1 MRYSILKNFLKI
13 DNSLR
18 FASNLKTYI
27 MKKIYLILLLFCF
40 GLVSTAQVLDENFD
54 YGTTGGDLTTASGGL
69 WVQHSGSADPVA
81 YVAAPTS
88 LTMAGYPSSGIGGHA
103 TFSGTSQDVNRSFT
117 AITSGTVY
125 GSALVNLSAVGSG
138 NYFLH
143 FNTGGFRARIGA
155 QDDGNGNILFGIGTS
170 SSTLTYGTTLY
181 NLNTTYLLV
190 FSYEIATGISN
201 LHVLSAV
208 TPTEPATPEATNTG
222 STGTAIDAIA
232 FRQSSNIPAL
242 AIDGVR
248 VATSWNEIMN
258 NSSTPN
264 PSLTITSP
272 SDGAILYT
280 QDVDISFVVQ
290 DFNVASPSAGDGYI
304 TYSLDAAADVS
315 KFNTTDIVF
324 TSLSFGTHTVDME
337 LVDNSGASLS
347 PAVTSSV
354 SFTISQ
360 VQLLPYTDSF
370 NYTDGELLAN
380 QPAWTNYF
388 SGDDVVITTDN
399 LSYSTLNGFGN
410 AASFDGSGS
419 DPLVDFTPT
428 SAGKIY
434 SSFMLR
440 IDTFDAIPSD
450 GYFAI
455 LRNDSGAYVGRVY
468 ISPLSATTYS
478 IGVSGGG
485 LDPSQVAPAVLNTG
499 DTVFVVFNYDLAAD
513 TVELWVNPALGGAE
527 PASDINTPSGS
538 AGNTISQFLL
548 RQDNPGATP
557 ALIFDELRIGT
568 SWADVA
574 PSTLTTES
582 FVTKANFN
590 VYPNPVSNGIVTIKS
605 ANNSPMTVTV
615 FDVLGKKVL
624 NSNVSNNTLNVSALK
639 SGVYILNI
647 NQNNTSITKK
657 LVIK

>member
-1 MRYSILKNFLKI
+1 MLTSFVSFGQVVNGSFETWSQPTNPDSWTFEAGTTLTQDMTTVNDGASSMRVDVTTATQGNTDFRQSVPVVAGTVYDVSVDVYHTDGFAQARLFADGYQGYSDSSILNAWQTITYEYTANTSGNIDFGLRFYDQAGFAGSSVMFI
-13 DNSLR
+13 DN
-18 FASNLKTYI
+18 FQI
-27 MKKIYLILLLFCF
+27 
-40 GLVSTAQVLDENFD
+40 TAQSTPSLAI
-54 YGTTGGDLTTASGGL
+54 TS
-69 WVQHSGSADPVA
+69 
-81 YVAAPTS
+81 PTDG
-88 LTMAGYPSSGIGGHA
+88 AIVY
-103 TFSGTSQDVNRSFT
+103 SQDVDV
-117 AITSGTVY
+117 A
-125 GSALVNLSAVGSG
+125 
-138 NYFLH
+138 
-143 FNTGGFRARIGA
+143 
-155 QDDGNGNILFGIGTS
+155 
-170 SSTLTYGTTLY
+170 
-181 NLNTTYLLV
+181 
-190 FSYEIATGISN
+190 FS
-201 LHVLSAV
+201 
-208 TPTEPATPEATNTG
+208 
-222 STGTAIDAIA
+222 
-232 FRQSSNIPAL
+232 
-242 AIDGVR
+242 
-248 VATSWNEIMN
+248 
-258 NSSTPN
+258 
-264 PSLTITSP
+264 
-272 SDGAILYT
+272 
-280 QDVDISFVVQ
+280 VQ
-290 DFNVASPSAGDGYI
+290 NFNVASPSTGDGYI

-324 TSLSFGTHTVDME
+324 TGLSFGTHTVDME

-360 VQLLPYTDSF
+360 VQLLPFTDSF

-440 IDTFDAIPSD
+440 VDAIDASPSD

-485 LDPSQVAPAVLNTG
+485 LDPSQVAPAVLNVG

-513 TVELWVNPALGGAE
+513 TVELWVNPTLGGSE
-527 PASDINTPSGS
+527 PTSDINTPSGS
-538 AGNTISQFLL
+538 SGNTISQFLL

-557 ALIFDELRIGT
+557 ALIFDELRLGT

-582 FVTKANFN
+582 FATKAEFN

-605 ANNSPMTVTV
+605 ANNSPMTVSV

-624 NSNVSNNTLNVSALK
+624 SSNVSNNTLNVSALK

-647 NQNNTSITKK
+647 NQDNTSITKK